1 MNAFPDEKNLC
12 FIWNSIIFPNG
23 FFSPLFSDKL
33 ILELS
38 SAFVL
43 VKEMQPGFVHAGQ
56 ILLHSEEEL

>member
-1 MNAFPDEKNLC
+1 MD
-12 FIWNSIIFPNG
+12 

-38 SAFVL
+38 GAFVL
-43 VKEMQPGFVHAGQ
+43 VKEMQPGFVHAAQ